1 MAANRWYRSKY
12 LWLSLVVIGALGG
25 VGAWRFLG
33 VKADQPKYLFSSADR
48 GDIVMQVAAN
58 GTLAA
63 VTTVQVCSQVSGNIL
78 ELYVDFN
85 SEVKKG
91 QLLAKLDPAIFQAQM
106 EQQQANVRTSEAT
119 LNDDA
124 ASIAA
129 TRANLEKAKVDVLDK
144 QRKFRRTKELFE
156 QGLVTRDDDETAQS
170 NLDASIASQKA
181 TEAQLESA
189 QARYKADQ
197 SRLVQANASLDSAK
211 LNLAHTI
218 ITSPISGTVIARNID
233 RGQTVAAS
241 FSSPTL
247 FTIGEDLTKMQV
259 NTNIDEA
266 DVGRIK
272 TGMEAS
278 FAVDA
283 YIGETFTGAISQI
296 RLAATTVQSV
306 VTYNA
311 IIDVPNPQLKLKPGM
326 TANVKILIERVEDV
340 LKFPNSALRFR
351 PTMSDPEM
359 EAAYK
364 RGGEEKYYA
373 FTKAMSG
380 GGGSSA
386 GATAT
391 ASSGGPSMGSGSGG
405 NRGASGG
412 GGGSTT
418 RRDPA
423 AAMNRSS
430 RGRRVPVWILGED
443 KLLRSSVIKL
453 GLTDGVSTEIADGKL
468 KQGDKIIIGLE
479 VDPNRPAATTNTTR
493 APGFG
498 GPMGGM
504 GGGGP
509 RR

>member
-1 MAANRWYRSKY
+1 MAVNRWYRSKY

-33 VKADQPKYLFSSADR
+33 VKADQPKYLFGSVDR

-63 VTTVQVCSQVSGNIL
+63 VTTVQVGSQVSGNIM
-78 ELYVDFN
+78 ELYADFN

-91 QLLAKLDPAIFQAQM
+91 QLLAKLDPAVFQAQV

-144 QRKFRRTKELFE
+144 QRKYKRTKELFD
-156 QGLVTRDDDETAQS
+156 QGLVTKDDDETAQS
-170 NLDASIASQKA
+170 NLDASVASEKA
-181 TEAQLESA
+181 MEAQLDSV

-197 SRLVQANASLDSAK
+197 SRLLQAKASLDSAK
-211 LNLAHTI
+211 LNLEHTI

-272 TGMEAS
+272 TGMEAT

-283 YIGETFTGAISQI
+283 YPGENFTGAISQI
-296 RLAATTVQSV
+296 RLAATTVQNV

-326 TANVKILIERVEDV
+326 TANVKILIEKAEDV
-340 LKFPNSALRFR
+340 LKIPNSSMRFR

-380 GGGSSA
+380 GGGATA
-386 GATAT
+386 GAPAAVST
-391 ASSGGPSMGSGSGG
+391 GGPSVASGGG
-405 NRGASGG
+405 NRGGFGG
-412 GGGSTT
+412 QGGSTT

-423 AAMNRSS
+423 AAMNRST
-430 RGRRVPVWILGED
+430 RGRRIPIWVLGED
-443 KLLRSSVIKL
+443 KLLRPTIVKL
-453 GLTDGVSTEIADGKL
+453 GLTDGVATEIADGKL

-479 VDPNRPAATTNTTR
+479 VDPNRPAATSTTTR

-504 GGGGP
+504 GGP